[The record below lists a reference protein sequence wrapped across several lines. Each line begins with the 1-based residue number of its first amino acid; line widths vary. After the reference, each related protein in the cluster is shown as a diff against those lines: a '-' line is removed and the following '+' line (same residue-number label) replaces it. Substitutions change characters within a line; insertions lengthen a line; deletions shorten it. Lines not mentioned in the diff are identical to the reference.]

1 MKICNSRK
9 PIEIPPFIKIGCNID
24 DPTSPDDDETFRL
37 TEVPQDEMDQIIKKV
52 NELFDEF
59 VAGTIETNFKEHEI
73 LAEELANEAY
83 GSEKRKHLLQ
93 TSSIIGIMK
102 DQDFLKANTCYIEYG
117 AGKAALT
124 FWLASAI
131 KTLVNAK
138 VLVVD
143 RASHRH
149 KKDNQIRDR
158 DLVERIRADI
168 ADLDLKGLEIP
179 SKYESLVGVSK
190 HLCGAATDLTLKC
203 MVQGNL
209 NNVKSTNFIICV
221 CCHHRC
227 SWSTFVGKEWF
238 ISKGIDRKVFN
249 IMIKIVSWCTC
260 GDGLN
265 RDKIRTNEK
274 ESERKEKEQIGWKC
288 KRLIDHARLKYMND
302 NNYDS
307 KLSFYAE
314 KTTTLE
320 NVCITGKYRN

>member
-1 MKICNSRK
+1 
-9 PIEIPPFIKIGCNID
+9 
-24 DPTSPDDDETFRL
+24 
-37 TEVPQDEMDQIIKKV
+37 MDKIIKKV

-131 KTLVNAK
+131 KTLENAK

-168 ADLDLKGLEIP
+168 ADLDLKGLKIP

-238 ISKGIDRKVFN
+238 ILNGIDKKVFN

-314 KTTTLE
+314 KSTTLE